1 MAHTPQA
8 EAPILVR
15 IVPLRAK
22 PVTERAD
29 TARHLETCS
38 PAEHRRF
45 VELLSEYGTRAKVAR
60 SWGVTPPVVDKVR
73 DGRAPLSPA
82 RIAALPPSLRRA
94 LEAAAANDVSPLD
107 AA

>member
-8 EAPILVR
+8 EAPIHVR

-22 PVTERAD
+22 TVTERAD
-29 TARHLETCS
+29 TERHL
-38 PAEHRRF
+38 AF
-45 VELLSEYGTRAKVAR
+45 VEALSQRGMRAKVAR

-73 DGRAPLSPA
+73 DGRAPLTPA

-94 LEAAAANDVSPLD
+94 LEAAAANDTTPLD